1 MDLTR
6 AELLGMLMVNKGA
19 EWLEILTAVM
29 KDSLAWHLERMRDG
43 SELNWVVEK
52 VSLREKP
59 KTVAMA
65 MWMDLIEVG

>member
-1 MDLTR
+1 M
-6 AELLGMLMVNKGA
+6 
-19 EWLEILTAVM
+19 EILTAVM
-29 KDSLAWHLERMRDG
+29 KDSLAWHLERMREG

-59 KTVAMA
+59 KAVAMA